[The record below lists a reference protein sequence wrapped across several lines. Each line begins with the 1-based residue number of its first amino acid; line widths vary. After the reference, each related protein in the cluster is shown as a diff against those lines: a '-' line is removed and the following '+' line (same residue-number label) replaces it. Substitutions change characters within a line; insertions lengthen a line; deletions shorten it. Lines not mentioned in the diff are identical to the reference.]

1 METLIISSSGV
12 RGIVGA
18 SFTPG
23 LLTKFGAAFGAFVK
37 GGKVVIGR
45 DTRTSSEMA
54 LHAFLAGLIAT
65 GCEVIDIGICPT
77 PTILLMAKELK
88 ADGNITITASHN
100 PVEWNG
106 IEFANQSGSLLSD
119 SQSEE
124 LLRIYENDEI
134 KLAAWDGLGSV
145 AKVDTAVEQHIAKIL
160 NLPYIDIDLLKERK
174 LKVVLDCGNG
184 AGAVISPILLR
195 RLGCDVVELNCIP
208 DGYFPR
214 NPEPA
219 PQNLAQLCKTIAD
232 EKADIGFAHDSDAD
246 RLTIASDKGEAFSG
260 EYTLALA
267 ADLMLSK
274 RRGPIVA
281 TVSTSMMMDDIAG
294 KYDVALHRTKVGV
307 SHVVQRMIKVD
318 AAVGGEGTGGVIYP
332 AVHYTT
338 DGITTLAIITQ
349 LLAESNAKAAELID
363 AIPKYQMVRKK
374 IEIPSQELALKIVEK
389 AIQEFSDENLDLT
402 DGVKIIRQDSW
413 VNIRKSGTEPV
424 IRVFGEART
433 EEEAERMCAATLDK
447 IRNLMAV
454 INVES

>member
-12 RGIVGA
+12 RGIVGE

-23 LLTKFGAAFGAFVK
+23 LLIKFGTAFGTFIK
-37 GGKVVIGR
+37 GGRAVIGR

-54 LHAFLAGLIAT
+54 LHAFLAGLTAT

-77 PTILLMAKELK
+77 PTILLMAKGLK

-100 PVEWNG
+100 PAEWNG
-106 IEFANQSGSLLSD
+106 IEFASQSGSLLSD

-134 KLAAWDGLGSV
+134 ELVGWDRQGSV
-145 AKVDTAVEQHIAKIL
+145 TKIETAVERHISTIL
-160 NLPYIDIDLLKERK
+160 NLPYIDIELIKERK
-174 LKVVLDCGNG
+174 LKVVVDCGNG
-184 AGAVISPILLR
+184 AGSVISPLLLR
-195 RLGCDVVELNCIP
+195 KLGCDVIELSCTP

-214 NPEPA
+214 NPEPT
-219 PQNLAQLCKTIAD
+219 PQNLDQLCKIIAD

-246 RLTIASDKGEAFSG
+246 RLIVVSDKGEAFSG

-267 ADLMLSK
+267 ADFILRK
-274 RRGPIVA
+274 QKGPIVA
-281 TVSTSMMMDDIAG
+281 TVSTSMMMDDIADKHG
-294 KYDVALHRTKVGV
+294 VTLYRTKVGV
-307 SHVVQRMIKVD
+307 GSVVQKMIEVD

-349 LLAESNAKAAELID
+349 LLAESDVTTSKLID

-374 IEIPSQELALKIVEK
+374 IDIPSQELALKVVEK
-389 AIQEFSDENLDLT
+389 AIQEFSNENLDLT
-402 DGVKIIRQDSW
+402 DGVKIIRKNSW

-433 EEEAERMCAATLDK
+433 KEEAEKMCDSTLDK
-447 IRNLMAV
+447 IRTLKAKL
-454 INVES
+454 EER